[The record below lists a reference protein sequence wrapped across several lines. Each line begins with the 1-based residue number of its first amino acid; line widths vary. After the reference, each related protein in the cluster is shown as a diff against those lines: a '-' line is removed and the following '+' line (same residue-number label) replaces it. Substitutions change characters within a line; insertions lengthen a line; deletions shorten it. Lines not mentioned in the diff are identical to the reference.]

1 MAKKYYFHCLTI
13 GLVVFLGFVPHG
25 QAVTLSPTKPPVV
38 ALDFPDEMALRM
50 AIADTAASYVGIKER
65 TNRND
70 HPVIAKI
77 NRKFGLPAN
86 AYYCASG
93 LAYCYKVNIVGKL
106 PFNGAGSVASW
117 FANRSR
123 WVYKRGERGNQRT
136 GRKPQLMDGV
146 SLFTSHIEG
155 LASARWDSEADY
167 IETIG
172 FNTTAGT
179 GRGGVYRVRRP
190 IRDVKAIVNHI
201 TPYWESLHKIK

>member
-1 MAKKYYFHCLTI
+1 M
-13 GLVVFLGFVPHG
+13 
-25 QAVTLSPTKPPVV
+25 V
-38 ALDFPDEMALRM
+38 APDFADEWALRL
-50 AIADTAASYVGIKER
+50 AIRDTAAMYVGVKEQ

-70 HPVIAKI
+70 HPLITKI
-77 NRKFGLPAN
+77 NRAFGLPKN

-93 LAYCYKVNIVGKL
+93 LAYCYKVNFKTKL

-117 FANRSR
+117 FANRQR
-123 WVYKRGERGNQRT
+123 WVYRRGERGNQRT

-146 SLFTSHIEG
+146 SLFSSHIEG
-155 LASARWDSEADY
+155 LAQLRWDADADY

-190 IRDVKAIVNHI
+190 MKDVKAIVNHI
-201 TPYWESLHKIK
+201 TPYWELIHQAKGTP